1 MSMLINRQD
10 TIVNA
15 YESFYKD
22 FQHLKLLVFCI
33 KNHNEIY
40 LKYALQKAIYG
51 ASELCNPDVI
61 DAITDQLHLKAK
73 TEFILNILIFAD
85 FGRWGQEKLSEL
97 VEFFDNMTDPAYE
110 QNRIVLS
117 YNPILTICL
126 ACQILTS
133 IGNAV
138 SLFKH

>member
-1 MSMLINRQD
+1 MLINRQD
-10 TIVNA
+10 AIVNA

-22 FQHLKLLVFCI
+22 SQKLGLFVFCI

-40 LKYALQKAIYG
+40 LKYALQRAIYG
-51 ASELCNPDVI
+51 ASELCEPEVM
-61 DAITDQLHLKAK
+61 DALTEQLQLKSK

-85 FGRWGQEKLSEL
+85 FGRWGQKRLETL
-97 VEFFDNMTDPAYE
+97 VEIFAEMTDANVE
-110 QNRIVLS
+110 KNRIVLS

-126 ACQILTS
+126 SCQHLTS

-138 SLFKH
+138 SQYKH